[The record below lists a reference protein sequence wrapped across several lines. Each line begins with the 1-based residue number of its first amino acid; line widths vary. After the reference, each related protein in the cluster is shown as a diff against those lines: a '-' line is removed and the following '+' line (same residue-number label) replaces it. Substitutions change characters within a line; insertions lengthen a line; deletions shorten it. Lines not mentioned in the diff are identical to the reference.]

1 VEGDDVTATPQDAPL
16 VAVVDDDTAYIEL
29 LCELLADEGMRVECF
44 MNSGEA
50 YHELAR
56 IRPDVIV
63 LDVRLERPEAGWQLL
78 EMLRLDRVTARIPVV
93 VCSADAKFLREK
105 GEQLRAHYAEPLEK
119 PFVIDELLEK
129 IGLALRPCL
138 STPEER

>member
-1 VEGDDVTATPQDAPL
+1 VEGHDVTARSHASPF

-44 MNSGEA
+44 LNSGEA
-50 YHELAR
+50 YRELAR
-56 IRPDVIV
+56 LRPDVIV

-78 EMLRLDRVTARIPVV
+78 ELLRLDRATARIPVV

-105 GEQLRAHYAEPLEK
+105 ADQLRAHWAEPLEK
-119 PFVIDELLEK
+119 PFVIEELLEK
-129 IGLALRPCL
+129 IRLALRPSL
-138 STPEER
+138 SAS